1 MDEDFVKK
9 RLEKDLQELKRMIE
23 SHFQQR
29 KKDEEELAELKDRIE
44 KRKQMREEQLQQRAE
59 REKQRQEAE
68 RIERERKA
76 AEEAA
81 RKEAEELKKKEA
93 MQALSA
99 SFGGYKQQAK
109 QRTGRGE
116 RDRKKK
122 VLAERRKPLNIDHLA
137 ADKLQEKVKELYAT
151 LQRIESERCEFEQH
165 QEGARYFVTLNR
177 ARVNMVMSKMS
188 KRKK

>member
-1 MDEDFVKK
+1 MDEEFVKK
-9 RLEKDLQELKRMIE
+9 RLEKDLQELKRMIAQ
-23 SHFQQR
+23 HFEQR
-29 KKDEEELAELKDRIE
+29 KKDEEELTELKGRIE
-44 KRKQMREEQLQQRAE
+44 KRKEMREEQLRVRAE
-59 REKQRQEAE
+59 REKARQEAE

-137 ADKLQEKVKELYAT
+137 ADKLQEKIKELYDN
-151 LQRIESERCEFEQH
+151 LIVIENDRCAYEQK
-165 QEGARYFVTLNR
+165 QEPAKYYVTVNR
-177 ARVNMVMSKMS
+177 VRVNMVMSRLS